1 MAPPP
6 PGSNDHS
13 VRVKSVKVELQGE
26 IQDTYLFTKDRGI
39 KCCKVDISSEQSSMI
54 DVPLNW
60 RTKHGEE
67 LVLPKEN
74 YQMHDKNYKPDLKT
88 RKGNI
93 TSLYLTNF
101 IFFSSL
107 SKQFY

>member
-1 MAPPP
+1 MAHFWNGVSVLGRILERGIKNWSISRTGYQFYGNFFLQRGANFESPPHTHPKNTQVPP

-54 DVPLNW
+54 DVPLN
-60 RTKHGEE
+60 
-67 LVLPKEN
+67 
-74 YQMHDKNYKPDLKT
+74 
-88 RKGNI
+88 
-93 TSLYLTNF
+93 
-101 IFFSSL
+101 
-107 SKQFY
+107 